1 MVKVNTS
8 LLSDRKNKLWF
19 KSKERSEFQIKG
31 PLTKEKVSQLST
43 FKKEPEWLKIFRL
56 SGFELFEKSHFPS
69 FGPKLNWLDLE
80 NMIYYS
86 KPFEKIEKWEEMP
99 VDIRETFEKLGVS
112 DKMKKV
118 SGLGLQYDSEIIFEK
133 AKEMLE
139 EKGIVYMSMDEAIM
153 KYPELVKKYMGTVV
167 SSNDNKFSALNSAI
181 WSGGT
186 FIYVPKNVKVP
197 FPLHTYFRINMEGF
211 GQFERTLII
220 ADEGSEVTYVEG
232 CTAPLHSKSTLHAAV
247 VEIVALKNSKVKY
260 ITLQNWSKNVFN
272 IGTKRAFAKENSFVQ
287 WIDGNFGSGV
297 TMKYPGIYL
306 QGKKARGEIISI
318 AFVSS
323 NQNID
328 SGARMIHLAPET
340 TSNIISKTVSSENG
354 ISTFRGTLK
363 IFEGADNATA
373 KIKCDSL
380 LLNESI
386 ANTIPNILIHNKSA
400 SVNHEAKTSNI
411 DDETLMYLMSRGV
424 DRISAESMIA
434 FGFVREFV
442 KELPMEYALELQ
454 RLIDIDMGGH
464 ENAKI

>member
-1 MVKVNTS
+1 MVKVNTP
-8 LLSDRKNKLWF
+8 LLDEREKKLWF

-31 PLTKEKVSQLST
+31 PLTKEKVIQLSN
-43 FKKEPEWLKIFRL
+43 FKKEPIWLKEFRL
-56 SGFELFEKSHFPS
+56 KGFEIFEKSHLPS
-69 FGPKLNWLDLE
+69 FGPKLNWLNFEDLV
-80 NMIYYS
+80 YYS
-86 KPFEKIEKWEEMP
+86 KPSKKTEKWEELPSDM
-99 VDIRETFEKLGVS
+99 RETFEKLGLS
-112 DKMKKV
+112 DKMKNI

-133 AKEMLE
+133 AKKMLE
-139 EKGIVYMSMDEAIM
+139 EKGIVYMSMDEAIL
-153 KYPELVKKYMGTVV
+153 KHPELVKKYFGTIV
-167 SSNDNKFSALNSAI
+167 SSNDNKFSALNSAV

-186 FIYVPKNVKVP
+186 FIYVPKNIKVP

-220 ADEGSEVTYVEG
+220 VDEGSEVTYVEG

-247 VEIVALKNSKVKY
+247 VELIALKNSKVKY
-260 ITLQNWSKNVFN
+260 ITLQNWSKNVLN

-306 QGKKARGEIISI
+306 QGKKARGEVISI

-340 TSNIISKTVSSENG
+340 TSNIISKTVSSG
-354 ISTFRGTLK
+354 KGVSTFRGTLK
-363 IFEGADNATA
+363 IFESADDVTA
-373 KIKCDSL
+373 KIQCDSL
-380 LLNESI
+380 LLNDSI
-386 ANTIPNILIHNKSA
+386 ANAIPNILIHNKTA

-411 DDETLMYLMSRGV
+411 DDEKLMYLMSRGV
-424 DRISAESMIA
+424 DRTSAESMIA
-434 FGFVREFV
+434 FGFIRDFVR
-442 KELPMEYALELQ
+442 ELPMEYALELQ

-464 ENAKI
+464 ENAEN